1 MSDHDDREIQ
11 VTGRIPIDVVEFV
24 ESRFAAKEFASVF
37 KVLAQDVFS
46 SRKLMRAALF
56 LADGDL
62 ALLKHYAKTG
72 AVNPAD
78 VLVRAEFVI
87 QATKEPLCAEDFSE
101 LFRPGAL
108 PQRRGP
114 VRSNPLPTTKR
125 VSTQGRD
132 YHLHLKGREFAL
144 GNAEYVVADE
154 QPTEQYVNCHRTEGA
169 NTRLV
174 RLPYVFVMDRLAER
188 IELKSDDLRGF

>member
-1 MSDHDDREIQ
+1 MNDRDAREQ
-11 VTGRIPIDVVEFV
+11 TVTGRIPIDVVEFV
-24 ESRFAAKEFASVF
+24 EARFAAKEFAAVF
-37 KVLAQDVFS
+37 KVLAADVFA

-56 LADGDL
+56 LADGDM

-72 AVNPAD
+72 EANPAD

-87 QATKEPLCAEDFSE
+87 AATKDPLCAGDFSE
-101 LFRPGAL
+101 LYRPGNT
-108 PQRRGP
+108 PERHGP
-114 VRSNPLPTTKR
+114 AKANPLPTTER
-125 VSTQGRD
+125 VGTQGHD
-132 YHLHLKGREFAL
+132 YHLHLKHREFQL
-144 GNAEYVVADE
+144 GNATYVVAEE

-188 IELKSDDLRGF
+188 IELRSDDLRGF